1 MDSSAG
7 PEHIVTLILASTW
20 LLLSATVYAADGRQQ
35 DAESR
40 YQSERAACAGVQD
53 SENRAACLR
62 DAAAARE
69 AAKRGN
75 LDAGQGTFEQNALAR
90 CEALP
95 ADERD
100 NCKRRARGEGE
111 THGSVSGGGIIRE
124 YRELTLP
131 PVMPQGQ

>member
-1 MDSSAG
+1 MGRSAG
-7 PEHIVTLILASTW
+7 LKHIVKLVLASTW
-20 LLLSATVYAADGRQQ
+20 LLLSATAYAANSGQQ

-40 YQSERAACAGVQD
+40 YRDERTACAGIQD
-53 SENRAACLR
+53 SESRAACLR

-69 AAKRGN
+69 AAKRGK
-75 LDAGQGTFEQNALAR
+75 LDEGQGSYEQNALAR

-111 THGSVSGGGIIRE
+111 ARGSVSGGGIIRE

-131 PVMPQGQ
+131 SVTPQGQ